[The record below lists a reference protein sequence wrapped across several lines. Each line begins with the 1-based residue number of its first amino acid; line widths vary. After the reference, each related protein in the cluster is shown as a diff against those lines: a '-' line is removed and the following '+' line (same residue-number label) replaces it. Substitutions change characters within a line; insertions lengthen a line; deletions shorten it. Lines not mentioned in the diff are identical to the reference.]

1 MKELVKSTYER
12 TGHVNSKAQ
21 TSNSLRSVSFKL
33 PALLLLAFEFS
44 AWGWINAAGSAR
56 ASHWLP
62 LPSVHR
68 TPPEALGQEEASG
81 DGRAKAQALKLR
93 ANLI

>member
-44 AWGWINAAGSAR
+44 AWG
-56 ASHWLP
+56 
-62 LPSVHR
+62 
-68 TPPEALGQEEASG
+68 
-81 DGRAKAQALKLR
+81 
-93 ANLI
+93 